1 MGDRAASAPRGAGPA
16 PSPPRAAAGPLPR
29 ARGPASFSPQS
40 SPSHTPCQRQ
50 PPKYRCEPTGPWRRA
65 SEAPRRPRMEPDPL
79 TSSSSQSS
87 QSFLPFPNSA
97 HTSASWA
104 LGCLASSHTRHL
116 PVCPLPSVRMARA
129 QAPPL
134 PALCPSCRADSYE
147 SGNRWKVGCWVGELF
162 LETRCCLRG
171 APPDVS
177 VTRAAEGGA
186 PGPGRKCRP
195 PRPATSKPPSP
206 PSQAHSGTRLDQRL
220 RNGQQGWVRPP
231 SSQAQPREGG

>member
-1 MGDRAASAPRGAGPA
+1 MTGQRALPGAQGQP
-16 PSPPRAAAGPLPR
+16 PPPRAAAGPLPR

-171 APPDVS
+171 AP
-177 VTRAAEGGA
+177 G
-186 PGPGRKCRP
+186 
-195 PRPATSKPPSP
+195 
-206 PSQAHSGTRLDQRL
+206 RL
-220 RNGQQGWVRPP
+220 RHPCGRGRSSRTGKEVPP
-231 SSQAQPREGG
+231 ASPCDLEAPVPSLSGPQWDTT